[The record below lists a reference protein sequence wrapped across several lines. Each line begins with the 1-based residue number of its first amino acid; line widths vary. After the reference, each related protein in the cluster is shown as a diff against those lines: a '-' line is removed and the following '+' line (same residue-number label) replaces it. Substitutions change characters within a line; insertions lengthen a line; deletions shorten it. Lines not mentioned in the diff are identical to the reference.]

1 MAYTLFGYKSMEWFF
16 LSQFLIEEDDPK
28 SNGAIWKIISPAKVN
43 LQQLI
48 TKEDPINNGF
58 FKNLI

>member
-1 MAYTLFGYKSMEWFF
+1 MEWIF

-48 TKEDPINNGF
+48 TKEDPINKGF
-58 FKNLI
+58 FKNLIYLI